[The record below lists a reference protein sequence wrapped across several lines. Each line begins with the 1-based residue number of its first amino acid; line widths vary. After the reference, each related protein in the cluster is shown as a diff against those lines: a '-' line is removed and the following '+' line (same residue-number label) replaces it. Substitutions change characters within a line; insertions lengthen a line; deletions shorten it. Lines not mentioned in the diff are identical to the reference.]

1 MLIRLM
7 GLVTI
12 EHEGLAPLH
21 VSSAQAQ
28 AALARLVLDRDAGTS
43 REHLADT
50 IWPEGLPDTWAAALR
65 GVVSRVRSY
74 VSSPLLNPGETPLV
88 SQSGRYLLRLPDDTA
103 VDLEAA
109 EVAVAE
115 AETAFADGAHAVARR
130 LAAGALANLRGSFLP
145 AHEGEWAGGVRDR
158 VEELRLTALELASR
172 SASGLGDEHHALR
185 YADEAVRRAPFRE
198 SAHRCRM
205 TAHAAAGNRADALR
219 AYHRL
224 GEVLAEE
231 LGIDP
236 APETQAAYLELLRAA
251 EPARRPRPADSG
263 RAPADG
269 LDPVLIGAFEALS
282 PPLR

>member
-1 MLIRLM
+1 M
-7 GLVTI
+7 GPVTI

-28 AALARLVLDRDAGTS
+28 VALARLVLERDLGTS

-50 IWPEGLPDTWAAALR
+50 IWPEGLPDTWASALR
-65 GVVSRVRSY
+65 GVVSRVRSCLA
-74 VSSPLLNPGETPLV
+74 SPLQNPGGTPLV
-88 SQSGRYLLRLPDDTA
+88 SQSGRYLLRLSDGCA

-109 EVAVAE
+109 ETAVAE
-115 AETAFADGAHAVARR
+115 AQTAFAEGDHAVVHR
-130 LAAGALANLRGSFLP
+130 LAAGAVANLRGSFLP
-145 AHEGEWAGGVRDR
+145 AHEGEWAGSVRDR
-158 VEELRLTALELASR
+158 LEELRLTALELASL

-219 AYHRL
+219 SYHQL

-231 LGIDP
+231 LGIGP
-236 APETQAAYLELLRAA
+236 APETQAAYLELLRAP
-251 EPARRPRPADSG
+251 EPARPPRPAPPA
-263 RAPADG
+263 RVPADG
-269 LDPVLIGAFEALS
+269 LDPVLIGAFEALL
-282 PPLR
+282 PPCR

>member
-28 AALARLVLDRDAGTS
+28 VALARLVLERDSGTS

-50 IWPEGLPDTWAAALR
+50 LWPEGLPDTWASALR
-65 GVVSRVRSY
+65 GVVSRVRSC
-74 VSSPLLNPGETPLV
+74 VASPLQQPGTTPLV
-88 SQSGRYLLRLPDDTA
+88 SQSGRYLLRLPEGTA

-109 EVAVAE
+109 DVAVAE
-115 AETAFADGAHAVARR
+115 AEAAFADGAHTVVRR
-130 LAAGALANLRGSFLP
+130 LAAGALDNLRGSFLP
-145 AHEGEWAGGVRDR
+145 AHEGEWAAGVRER
-158 VEELRLTALELASR
+158 VEELRLTALELASL

-185 YADEAVRRAPFRE
+185 CADEAVRRAPFRE

-219 AYHRL
+219 AYHQL

-236 APETQAAYLELLRAA
+236 APETQAAYLELLRA
-251 EPARRPRPADSG
+251 PQPPRRPRSCASG